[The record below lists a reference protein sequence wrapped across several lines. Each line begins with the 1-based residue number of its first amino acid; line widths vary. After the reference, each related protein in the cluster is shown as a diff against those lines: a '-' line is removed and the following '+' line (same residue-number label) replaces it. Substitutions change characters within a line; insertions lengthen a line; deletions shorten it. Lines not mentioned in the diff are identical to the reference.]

1 MPKIKV
7 EIEVPSGEYCEN
19 DDTSCSMRLKGNWGK
34 YYCALFGDDL
44 EMDAN
49 NDYYC
54 KRCNKCKQAE
64 VKDEK
69 EL

>member
-7 EIEVPSGEYCEN
+7 EIKVPDGEYCEKADN
-19 DDTSCSMRLKGNWGK
+19 TGCPLCLEGNWGK

-54 KRCNKCKQAE
+54 KRCEKCRQAE
-64 VKDEK
+64 VKDA
-69 EL
+69 